1 MTKGFLKYPGGKSRL
16 AAVIREYLPP
26 VRRLIEPFCGSA
38 AIWLNTDYPDALL
51 ADNNADLIN
60 LYQVLQEEGEAF
72 IDYCRGYFAPETN
85 TPEVYYELRRK
96 FNTSYERREKAAL
109 LVYLGRHG
117 FNGLIRYSARSGF
130 NVPFGRYSKPY
141 FPESEMRVFW
151 VRSKHAQFEAADFR
165 GTLAQARRGDTVFCD
180 PPYVAWSDTANFTD
194 YTVGGFGIADQEE
207 LASWAERLAADG
219 ITVVISNHAT
229 DWTRQ
234 LYKTAKQIIVDV
246 PRFISRD
253 GASRKAVQE
262 IIAVYSQ

>member
-1 MTKGFLKYPGGKSRL
+1 M
-16 AAVIREYLPP
+16 
-26 VRRLIEPFCGSA
+26 
-38 AIWLNTDYPDALL
+38 
-51 ADNNADLIN
+51 
-60 LYQVLQEEGEAF
+60 
-72 IDYCRGYFAPETN
+72 
-85 TPEVYYELRRK
+85 
-96 FNTSYERREKAAL
+96 
-109 LVYLGRHG
+109 
-117 FNGLIRYSARSGF
+117 
-130 NVPFGRYSKPY
+130 
-141 FPESEMRVFW
+141 
-151 VRSKHAQFEAADFR
+151 
-165 GTLAQARRGDTVFCD
+165 AQARRGDTVFCD

-262 IIAVYSQ
+262 IIAVTANELELRWCQVVRRENNIGSSETRSSNSKTGRQVQLMPASNI